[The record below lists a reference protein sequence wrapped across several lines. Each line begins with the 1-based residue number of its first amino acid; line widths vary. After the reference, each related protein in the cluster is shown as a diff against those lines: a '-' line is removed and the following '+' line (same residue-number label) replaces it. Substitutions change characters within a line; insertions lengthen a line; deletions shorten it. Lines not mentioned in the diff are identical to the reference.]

1 MARTVGTIVRGI
13 RTPMIKA
20 GDNIVDITVDA
31 VLAAAANEN
40 FELRNRDVVCI
51 KESIV
56 ARAQGNYAHLSQIG
70 ADIKRK
76 IDGHALFFLF
86 SAERFHPAEGIAE
99 SNKNP

>member
-40 FELRNRDVVCI
+40 FELRDRDVVGI
-51 KESIV
+51 KAIMLI
-56 ARAQGNYAHLSQIG
+56 YH
-70 ADIKRK
+70 K
-76 IDGHALFFLF
+76 
-86 SAERFHPAEGIAE
+86 
-99 SNKNP
+99 